1 MGLDYFPQDVGV
13 FTDRRMISLS
23 SRWGGQGVAYY
34 LYLLSEIFK
43 GEGYYL
49 RPDADCDDSAALYL
63 RMEAEQLCDIRA
75 FLVERGVFDR
85 GLYER
90 EGVLSSVWVQ
100 SRYQMAVRARG
111 ARHPIRVREDY
122 WLLLEDETEDH
133 IQICPPEHLLQTYA
147 TKKSKV
153 KKSKT
158 KQNQNQIIKQH
169 PSHSG
174 RASALPSDED
184 EQQGESDAVLDAVNA
199 QVSCPADAAGAD
211 EEDAANPPK
220 RAEVSAEC
228 IGKSSGAGEL
238 QKLRHCYRENIGRA
252 TAAVTQE
259 LRRCLEGGTDAEL
272 LRGVIERSALN
283 GAHSWQYIQK
293 VLDDCA
299 RRGITKPEQ
308 LRGDHRGD
316 GGSAAASDSSSIDFD
331 AIEQYLRGA

>member
-1 MGLDYFPQDVGV
+1 MARPQKMGLDYFPQDVDV

-63 RMEAEQLCDIRA
+63 RMEVEQLCDIRA

-85 GLYER
+85 ELYER
-90 EGVLSSVWVQ
+90 EGVLSSAWVQ

-111 ARHPIRVREDY
+111 ARHPIKVREDY
-122 WLLLEDETEDH
+122 WLLLEDETENY

-147 TKKSKV
+147 TKKRKV

-158 KQNQNQIIKQH
+158 KQNQIIKQH

-174 RASALPSDED
+174 RAEALPADED
-184 EQQGESDAVLDAVNA
+184 EHQHQKENEAVLDAVVLP
-199 QVSCPADAAGAD
+199 VSYPADVAGKD
-211 EEDAANPPK
+211 EEAAPVSKREAADA
-220 RAEVSAEC
+220 
-228 IGKSSGAGEL
+228 GLTGEL
-238 QKLRHCYRENIGRA
+238 QKLRRCYCENIGRA

-272 LRGVIERSALN
+272 LRKIIERSALN
-283 GAHSWQYIQK
+283 GAHSWQYIRK

-299 RRGITKPEQ
+299 RRGITTPGQ
-308 LRGDHRGD
+308 LCTPQKREGDCAPG
-316 GGSAAASDSSSIDFD
+316 AASSSIDFD
-331 AIEQYLRGA
+331 AIERYLWGA